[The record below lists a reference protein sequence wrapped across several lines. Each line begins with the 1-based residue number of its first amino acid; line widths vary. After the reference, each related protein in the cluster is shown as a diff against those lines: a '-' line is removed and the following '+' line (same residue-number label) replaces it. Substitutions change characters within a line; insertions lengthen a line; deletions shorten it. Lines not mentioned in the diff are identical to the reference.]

1 MERTFSE
8 MQDTTEL
15 SRRRLS
21 LRSVLRI
28 VGLSSLLVCLL
39 LLFSTVSPSTP
50 AFHQSRVVH
59 TVTRQPSVASVH
71 LDLVIVVDNIGE
83 IQSHDPRGARFR
95 GAQML
100 VDQAP
105 AGDRIGI
112 VRIPSLDNPSPVKL
126 LDLTTIHNENERNT
140 VKHMLTQRFFGPVD
154 PGPTAYFVP
163 AFQTASQ
170 MLLSAQDTNPKSII
184 VMTDSL
190 AQSGDQER
198 CPAASDPYHQWF
210 CEIPQL
216 QAHNISLMLF
226 GFTTT
231 PGNEAEFQPIRQF
244 LQKHG
249 ASAFQV
255 G

>member
-1 MERTFSE
+1 
-8 MQDTTEL
+8 
-15 SRRRLS
+15 
-21 LRSVLRI
+21 
-28 VGLSSLLVCLL
+28 
-39 LLFSTVSPSTP
+39 
-50 AFHQSRVVH
+50 
-59 TVTRQPSVASVH
+59 
-71 LDLVIVVDNIGE
+71 VVDNVSK
-83 IQSHDPRGARFR
+83 IQSHDPMGARFQ

-112 VRIPSLDNPSPVKL
+112 VRIPSLDKPSPVKI
-126 LDLTTIHNENERNT
+126 LDLTTIHNNNERNT

-170 MLLSAQDTNPKSII
+170 MLLSAQDTNPKYII

-190 AQSGDQER
+190 MQTGDQEP
-198 CPAASDPYHQWF
+198 CPDASDQYHLWF
-210 CEIPQL
+210 CEIPKL
-216 QAHNISLMLF
+216 EAHRISVILY
-226 GFTTT
+226 GFTT
-231 PGNEAEFQPIRQF
+231 PGNEAEFQPIRQY